1 MRWGVAQTASPSM
14 VRQYRPLAS
23 GAERLRW
30 GGPPKAVGSPM
41 RLHCTAAWP
50 PSRFGGP
57 PSFFATAGPLGPW
70 AGGSRGPERFVR
82 HGGRQAAPSGGPR
95 LRLVACVS
103 SPPALRS
110 PVGARFGFP
119 SPARPLL
126 WCRWPGP
133 GALGSWGAGGALL
146 RCRLGPS
153 GRLAPPGFCPP
164 PPLSPGFAWRRLRR
178 RCFSYRGDVAFAA
191 SRGSAV
197 RPGRAGS
204 LPLNGCFPC
213 PSSFAIDA
221 VALAGYNVPGR

>member
-1 MRWGVAQTASPSM
+1 M
-14 VRQYRPLAS
+14 LAS
-23 GAERLRW
+23 AAAAHGHMSAPGSMCCHALGHGAIRLALDGASIPAPSIRGRAAALGRPAQ
-30 GGPPKAVGSPM
+30 GGRVAHALALYR
-41 RLHCTAAWP
+41 RLA
-50 PSRFGGP
+50 GP
-57 PSFFATAGPLGPW
+57 QSVPSFFATAPPLAAW

-126 WCRWPGP
+126 CFRWPGP

-146 RCRLGPS
+146 RRRLGPS

-164 PPLSPGFAWRRLRR
+164 PPCRLASPGGG
-178 RCFSYRGDVAFAA
+178 CAA
-191 SRGSAV
+191 AV
-197 RPGRAGS
+197 S
-204 LPLNGCFPC
+204 HTE
-213 PSSFAIDA
+213 
-221 VALAGYNVPGR
+221 VT